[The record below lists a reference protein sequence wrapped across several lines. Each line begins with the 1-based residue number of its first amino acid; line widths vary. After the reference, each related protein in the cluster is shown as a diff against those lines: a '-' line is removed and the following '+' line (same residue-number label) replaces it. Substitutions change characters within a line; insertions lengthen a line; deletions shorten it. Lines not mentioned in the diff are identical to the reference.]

1 MWIRHVAEIHAIARG
16 SLTGAVLRYA
26 KEVPRC
32 SPDPTELPLRRTVE
46 WVIGEPAGWRFE
58 LKSTAMNSGTRLLS
72 PLIALI
78 ALIAVSAFAQSPAPT
93 PAPALNLG
101 VPADA
106 DPLGLANDP
115 PGTYYGDVGGKE
127 KDGSGVQVSG
137 AFSTTIGYAQG
148 YGSGISNSAE
158 LDVVKNGDDGQ
169 TFSLHLHVTEGDALP
184 YRGRYYRDH
193 W

>member
-1 MWIRHVAEIHAIARG
+1 
-16 SLTGAVLRYA
+16 L
-26 KEVPRC
+26 
-32 SPDPTELPLRRTVE
+32 PDPTELLLSGVVE
-46 WVIGEPAGWRFE
+46 GLIGEPAGWRFG
-58 LKSTAMNSGTRLLS
+58 LKSTAMNSGIRLLS
-72 PLIALI
+72 PLIAV
-78 ALIAVSAFAQSPAPT
+78 IAVSAFAQSPAPT
-93 PAPALNLG
+93 PAPALNLS

-127 KDGSGVQVSG
+127 KDGSGVQVFG